1 MYRQYKNYDI
11 DIINNIETISLNEI
25 PIYNDNLLNII
36 LYNINFEKNQNNVKD
51 FLNYMKLYTY
61 KYYKRIKYYKCEKN
75 YDKPLI
81 LIYINDVKINT
92 YNIENIKDFKINK
105 YINII
110 KVLDKI
116 CYFMKKIYIK
126 DYIYM
131 IIFKFNNYFGFFD
144 NKNK

>member
-92 YNIENIKDFKINK
+92 YNIENIKDFKIDK

>member
-61 KYYKRIKYYKCEKN
+61 KYYKCEKN

-92 YNIENIKDFKINK
+92 YNIENIKDFKIDK